1 MRNTLGRRRAICL
14 LFLILMILLAGCDS
28 QNYRRAVGLQNEG
41 QYADAAKLYE
51 SLGNYED
58 APERLRQC
66 RTMREAVDTLN
77 KRNAEL
83 DVLTDAAR
91 KVIRSEEKAL
101 DETLRE
107 KLETTVTEA
116 SAAKFIVSEYP
127 KTEAEVRAFVSII
140 SDSDYSAEMT
150 ALRENTS
157 ALETSIKQYAL
168 VNAPSEAYVVKCLK
182 KVKGVLGISAVTEDN
197 DPNGKLNKAHCYI
210 AAVYFSHKYVKQENV
225 YGKTVIDKG
234 TDGGGCVE
242 VYSTE
247 EDAIKRDEYLAA
259 FDGTILVSGS
269 HRVVGTVV
277 VRTSNEM
284 KASQQKKLEKAI
296 IAELT
301 RVG

>member
-1 MRNTLGRRRAICL
+1 MTDQEKQKYYGNEAFETIYEKTKKDYVPQQMSYTPLDEKTLADRIGAALRPVYEKAIAAI
-14 LFLILMILLAGCDS
+14 FRG
-28 QNYRRAVGLQNEG
+28 NKH
-41 QYADAAKLYE
+41 AD
-51 SLGNYED
+51 
-58 APERLRQC
+58 
-66 RTMREAVDTLN
+66 
-77 KRNAEL
+77 AEL
-83 DVLTDAAR
+83 DALTDAAR

-116 SAAKFIVSEYP
+116 SAAKFVVSEYP

-242 VYSTE
+242 VYTSE